1 MPKPITSHS
10 DQSPTTSSSR
20 PVNRAISEK
29 SKATR
34 KPLGNCVASWLS
46 VFNETDR
53 GFGVCIPAGL
63 NTISEIPPSIPTLMK
78 NDSGS
83 KAETPEEVAEHI
95 SRLMAEAEAMLV
107 GPVSERVA
115 DKFSDLRERFEQ
127 LQSKAAD
134 VYGDARKKVAA
145 GARATDETIRSH
157 PYESLAIALGVGVLI
172 GVLIRRSG
180 R

>member
-1 MPKPITSHS
+1 
-10 DQSPTTSSSR
+10 
-20 PVNRAISEK
+20 
-29 SKATR
+29 
-34 KPLGNCVASWLS
+34 
-46 VFNETDR
+46 
-53 GFGVCIPAGL
+53 
-63 NTISEIPPSIPTLMK
+63 MK